1 MGMVEMKGDGMG
13 NGGTGVKLRP
23 LTRSPITSF
32 SPNGKDM
39 DLMCGLFDRQRID
52 CSIEP
57 RVWWSM
63 AQRLD
68 GDQ

>member
-39 DLMCGLFDRQRID
+39 DLMGELFD
-52 CSIEP
+52 
-57 RVWWSM
+57 
-63 AQRLD
+63 
-68 GDQ
+68 G